1 LWARRGAAAVVAAMA
16 ALILPPQ
23 AMGLAQ
29 PQEPT
34 AHALPHAPGPRGDL
48 RDLRR
53 RAAALEKDYRGD
65 LEILRDAE
73 KAAERATGQAAKAS
87 RDLEEARARMR
98 RLAVASYMS
107 GGFDSPPVLFGA
119 AGNGGPAGGAASVEY
134 LARDNTRRIGEFSRL
149 AAGAERARGAARR
162 TMSDARKEA
171 GALERRRAQVRT
183 LLAKY
188 RPETPASR
196 PAAGAPAAGA
206 PATGGPG
213 GAAGPRSTVI
223 GDTMTARMRT
233 ALLEIDRRFGAFSA
247 VGCYRAG
254 DPQDHGSGHACD
266 FMESTGGSM
275 PTARAIAHGTS
286 VAQYAITNAS
296 RLGVKYVIW
305 RQRIYDLRNPGWRA
319 MEDRG
324 GITANHY
331 DHVHVSV
338 L

>member
-1 LWARRGAAAVVAAMA
+1 
-16 ALILPPQ
+16 
-23 AMGLAQ
+23 
-29 PQEPT
+29 
-34 AHALPHAPGPRGDL
+34 
-48 RDLRR
+48 
-53 RAAALEKDYRGD
+53 
-65 LEILRDAE
+65 
-73 KAAERATGQAAKAS
+73 
-87 RDLEEARARMR
+87 
-98 RLAVASYMS
+98 
-107 GGFDSPPVLFGA
+107 
-119 AGNGGPAGGAASVEY
+119 
-134 LARDNTRRIGEFSRL
+134 
-149 AAGAERARGAARR
+149 
-162 TMSDARKEA
+162 
-171 GALERRRAQVRT
+171 
-183 LLAKY
+183 
-188 RPETPASR
+188 
-196 PAAGAPAAGA
+196 
-206 PATGGPG
+206 
-213 GAAGPRSTVI
+213 
-223 GDTMTARMRT
+223 MTARMRT

-275 PTARAIAHGTS
+275 PTARAVAHGTS

>member
-1 LWARRGAAAVVAAMA
+1 V
-16 ALILPPQ
+16 
-23 AMGLAQ
+23 GLAQ
-29 PQEPT
+29 PQEP
-34 AHALPHAPGPRGDL
+34 AARSLAHAPGAQGDL
-48 RDLRR
+48 RDLQR
-53 RAAALEKDYRGD
+53 RAAALDKDYRGG

-73 KAAERATGQAAKAS
+73 KDAERATGQAAKAS
-87 RDLEEARARMR
+87 RDLEEARARIR

-107 GGFDSPPVLFGA
+107 GDFDSPPVLFGA
-119 AGNGGPAGGAASVEY
+119 AGDDGPVGGATSVEY
-134 LARDNTRRIGEFSRL
+134 LARDNAGRIGEFSRL
-149 AAGAERARGAARR
+149 AADAERARGAARR
-162 TMSDARKEA
+162 KMSDARSEA
-171 GALERRRAQVRT
+171 GALERRRTQVRT

-196 PAAGAPAAGA
+196 PAAGG
-206 PATGGPG
+206 PATGGPA
-213 GAAGPRSTVI
+213 AAGPRGASGPRSTII
-223 GDTMTARMRT
+223 GGTMTARMRT
-233 ALLEIDRRFGAFSA
+233 ALLEIDHRFGPFSA

-286 VAQYAITNAS
+286 VAQYAITHAS

-338 L
+338 F